1 MYQYLRPLDQ
11 SFLTNVKKYH
21 PDVILL
27 GPQIQYMYHLVI
39 KEVDVPVAVIDMKD
53 FGTMNGEKV
62 LNLALS
68 MMK

>member
-1 MYQYLRPLDQ
+1 
-11 SFLTNVKKYH
+11 
-21 PDVILL
+21 
-27 GPQIQYMYHLVI
+27 MYHLVI